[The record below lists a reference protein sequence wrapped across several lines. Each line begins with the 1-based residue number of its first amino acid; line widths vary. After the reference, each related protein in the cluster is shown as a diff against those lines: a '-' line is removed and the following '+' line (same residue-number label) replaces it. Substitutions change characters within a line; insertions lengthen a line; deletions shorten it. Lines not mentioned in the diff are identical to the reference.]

1 MSEQGDC
8 RRLKRARYHE
18 WLRRRWMQRAM
29 AAAEKRAEAEVK
41 RREGSK
47 A

>member
-18 WLRRRWMQRAM
+18 WLRRRWRMRAM
-29 AAAEKRAEAEVK
+29 AAAEKRDASKK
-41 RREGSK
+41 RETAR
-47 A
+47 